1 MKNLTLAALTLI
13 SSACFSQDT
22 GMKMDMCRYG
32 GPVYNGSP
40 ALKVTA
46 SFVSAGGGPGDFS
59 IANALTA
66 MVGEKVVQAEVGKL
80 NNQYGKEKVDSW
92 IEVFNFAVKDSL
104 KIATAAGVSLPEA
117 DLKGKKLAT
126 TMVKAGL
133 DKDGTF
139 WIGFLLDKAV
149 THKIHVQVMDD
160 IDAKFGEEADANY
173 HRITNQAM
181 YDAAQALGASSVKLA
196 SFH

>member
-1 MKNLTLAALTLI
+1 M
-13 SSACFSQDT
+13 
-22 GMKMDMCRYG
+22 
-32 GPVYNGSP
+32 
-40 ALKVTA
+40 TA
-46 SFVSAGGGPGDFS
+46 SFVTAGGGASDFS
-59 IANALTA
+59 IATALTS
-66 MVGEKVVQAEVGKL
+66 MVGGKLTGAEVEKL
-80 NNQYGKEKVDSW
+80 TKQYGKEKVDSW

-104 KIATAAGVSLPEA
+104 KLATDAGVTLPMA
-117 DLKGKKLAT
+117 DIKGKKLAS

-139 WIGFLLDKAV
+139 WIGFLLDKAL
-149 THKIHVQVMDD
+149 THKIHMQVMDD
-160 IDAKFGEEADANY
+160 IDAKYGEDADANY

>member
-1 MKNLTLAALTLI
+1 MKTLALAAVAAI
-13 SSACFSQDT
+13 SSACFAQDS
-22 GMKMDMCRYG
+22 GMKMDMARYG
-32 GPVYNGSP
+32 GPVYNGAP

-46 SFVSAGGGPGDFS
+46 SFVAAGGGATDFS
-59 IANALTA
+59 IATALTS
-66 MVGEKVVQAEVGKL
+66 MVGEKLVGAEVGKL
-80 NNQYGKEKVDSW
+80 TQQYGKDKVDSW
-92 IEVFNFAVKDSL
+92 IEVFNYAVKDSL
-104 KIATAAGVSLPEA
+104 KLATTSGVTLPDA
-117 DLKGKKLAT
+117 NLKGKKLAS

-149 THKIHVQVMDD
+149 THKIHMQVMDD
-160 IDAKFGEEADANY
+160 IDAKYGEDADANY
-173 HRITNQAM
+173 HKITNQAM